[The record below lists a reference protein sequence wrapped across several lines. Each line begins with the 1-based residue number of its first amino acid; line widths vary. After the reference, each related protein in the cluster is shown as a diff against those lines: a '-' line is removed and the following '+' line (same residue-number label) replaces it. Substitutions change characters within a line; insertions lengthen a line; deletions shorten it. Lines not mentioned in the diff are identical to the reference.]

1 MQTATRLQQ
10 CLVDFHK
17 RFSALV
23 TSREGILTNSSE
35 LEKTINDYSTFI
47 IGKHSQMEWKQLE
60 QQPTNEFTTLVNEL
74 RETSA
79 RCVAMME
86 KYRALRLLNEQAD
99 ETDYFRNIQSAIK
112 EEFEGFNIQSD
123 SKILL
128 VGSGSFP
135 MTPLYIAKQTGAE
148 VIGIDIDAEAV
159 ELGRKVIDR
168 LGEGLNIRL
177 ENKFLTQLG
186 DTMELTHIIFSST
199 VALKYELLD
208 QLHALTDE
216 QVVVAMRYGNQVK
229 SLFNYP
235 KQETDH
241 RKWELTDTI
250 IHPNHVFDVA
260 LYKKASTNTQIG
272 ALHESF

>member
-23 TSREGILTNSSE
+23 TSGEGTLPNSSE
-35 LEKTINDYSTFI
+35 LDKTIDDYAAFI
-47 IGKHSQMEWKQLE
+47 IDESNQMEWEQLE
-60 QQPTNEFTTLVNEL
+60 QQSTAELTTLVIEL
-74 RETSA
+74 REASA

-86 KYRALRLLNEQAD
+86 KYRARRLLNGEAD
-99 ETDYFRNIQSAIK
+99 ETDYFRNIESGII
-112 EEFEGFNIQSD
+112 EEFGGFNIHSD

-135 MTPLYIAKQTGAE
+135 MTPLYIAKRTGAE

-168 LGEGLNIRL
+168 LGDGLKIQL
-177 ENKFLTQLG
+177 ENKLLEQLG
-186 DTMELTHIIFSST
+186 DMKELTHIIFSST
-199 VALKYELLD
+199 VSLKYDLLD
-208 QLHALTDE
+208 QLHVLTNE
-216 QVVVAMRYGNQVK
+216 HVVVAMRYGNQFK

-235 KQETDH
+235 KQETDP
-241 RKWELTDTI
+241 RKWELIDTI
-250 IHPNHVFDVA
+250 VHPKHVFDVA
-260 LYKKASTNTQIG
+260 LYKKQRRA
-272 ALHESF
+272 HH

>member
-23 TSREGILTNSSE
+23 SSREEPLTNSSE
-35 LEKTINDYSTFI
+35 LEQTINDYSAFI
-47 IGKHSQMEWKQLE
+47 IDNNNQMDWKQLE
-60 QQPTNEFTTLVNEL
+60 QQPTNEFITLVNEL

-79 RCVAMME
+79 RCVAIME
-86 KYRALRLLNEQAD
+86 KYRALRLLNNQAD
-99 ETDYFRNIQSAIK
+99 ETDYFHNIQSAIK
-112 EEFEGFNIQSD
+112 EEFEGFNVHSD

-159 ELGRKVIDR
+159 ELGRKVIDK
-168 LGEGLNIRL
+168 LGEGMKIRL
-177 ENKFLTQLG
+177 ENKFLEQLE
-186 DTMELTHIIFSST
+186 DIKELTHIIFSST

-208 QLHALTDE
+208 QLHALTNE

-241 RKWELTDTI
+241 RKWKLIDTI
-250 IHPNHVFDVA
+250 IRPKHVFDVGF
-260 LYKKASTNTQIG
+260 YKKASLSTQIG
-272 ALHESF
+272 VLHE